1 MALWGRKEPEADKPP
16 PPAATNEPA
25 ARPATPA
32 AVPAAPA
39 PTPAATPAGSPRG
52 GTHMEGRSATIGP
65 SIHVKGELMGNEDL
79 VIEGRVEGIVR
90 LRDHHLTVG
99 KSATILATL
108 EAKSIRVEGNV
119 QGDVQA
125 SERVELATGSSV
137 VGDVTAPRVSIADGA
152 RFKGSVDM
160 DKGGQR
166 PASAP
171 ATPGPTAVPAGAGK
185 PSGST
190 P

>member
-1 MALWGRKEPEADKPP
+1 
-16 PPAATNEPA
+16 
-25 ARPATPA
+25 
-32 AVPAAPA
+32 
-39 PTPAATPAGSPRG
+39 
-52 GTHMEGRSATIGP
+52 MEGRSATIGP

-79 VIEGRVEGIVR
+79 VIEGRIEGIVR
-90 LRDHHLTVG
+90 LRDHHLTIG
-99 KSATILATL
+99 KSATILATV

-125 SERVELATGSSV
+125 SERVELAAGSSV

-160 DKGGQR
+160 DKGGPR
-166 PASAP
+166 PAAASASP
-171 ATPGPTAVPAGAGK
+171 AVTPAAVPAGAGK
-185 PSGST
+185 APGST